1 MTELMKIIHLQKYY
15 DLNSGITDINIHIS
29 KGTIHGFL
37 GLNGSGKTTTMKIIM
52 GLLKRDGGSIECNNL
67 PYEPSSIKDRANIG
81 FATDLPYFPPYLTG
95 NEILILYGRIRRISK
110 SEITKES
117 LNLLKLVNLEESRN
131 KKIGKYSIGMLS
143 RLGIAVSLIGD
154 PDMIILDEPTAG
166 LDPVSSSTVRNLL
179 VEMKKNEKTVLLSS
193 HLLGEVQDMCQ
204 NVTIIHKGKTLMEGS
219 IKDIMMNSNNTYSY
233 IAEFNN
239 LPPKML
245 LEIKGLKGIDEVNVI
260 DEKNNSIKLKT
271 SMDIDIRADIARI
284 ALKNGV
290 IMLSCTQDEL
300 SLEKVFLKLISDY
313 NDRKH

>member
-1 MTELMKIIHLQKYY
+1 M
-15 DLNSGITDINIHIS
+15 
-29 KGTIHGFL
+29 
-37 GLNGSGKTTTMKIIM
+37 GKK
-52 GLLKRDGGSIECNNL
+52 
-67 PYEPSSIKDRANIG
+67 
-81 FATDLPYFPPYLTG
+81 
-95 NEILILYGRIRRISK
+95 
-110 SEITKES
+110 
-117 LNLLKLVNLEESRN
+117 
-131 KKIGKYSIGMLS
+131 
-143 RLGIAVSLIGD
+143 
-154 PDMIILDEPTAG
+154 
-166 LDPVSSSTVRNLL
+166 
-179 VEMKKNEKTVLLSS
+179 MKKNEKTVLLSS

-300 SLEKVFLKLISDY
+300 SLEKVFLKLISD
-313 NDRKH
+313 